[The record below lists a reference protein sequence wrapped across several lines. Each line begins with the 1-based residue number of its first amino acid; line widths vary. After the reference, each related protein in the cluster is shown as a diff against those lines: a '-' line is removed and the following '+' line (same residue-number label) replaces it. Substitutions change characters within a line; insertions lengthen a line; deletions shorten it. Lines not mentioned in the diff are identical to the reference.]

1 MGDTMMK
8 RKTKTSDNLETNSED
23 VVYLPESTLREID
36 TAIKNTKIC
45 SNREEFIEA
54 AIQNLISDTSQENK
68 NYRDREEFIE
78 AAIQNFISIANK
90 QKSK

>member
-1 MGDTMMK
+1 MMK
-8 RKTKTSDNLETNSED
+8 RKAKISDNLETSEED

-36 TAIKNTKIC
+36 TAIKHTKLY
-45 SNREEFIEA
+45 SNRGEFIEA
-54 AIQNLISDTSQENK
+54 AIQNFISDTSQENK

-78 AAIQNFISIANK
+78 AAIQNFISIVSK

>member
-1 MGDTMMK
+1 MGGTMMK
-8 RKTKTSDNLETNSED
+8 RKAKTSDNLETNEED

-36 TAIKNTKIC
+36 TAIKNTKLY
-45 SNREEFIEA
+45 SN
-54 AIQNLISDTSQENK
+54 
-68 NYRDREEFIE
+68 REEFIE

>member
-1 MGDTMMK
+1 MK
-8 RKTKTSDNLETNSED
+8 RKAKTSDNLETTDED

-36 TAIKNTKIC
+36 TAIKNTKIY

>member
-8 RKTKTSDNLETNSED
+8 RKAKTSDNLETNEEG

-36 TAIKNTKIC
+36 TAIKHTKLY

-54 AIQNLISDTSQENK
+54 AIQNFISDTSQENK

-78 AAIQNFISIANK
+78 AAIQNFISIASK